1 MTDAG
6 PMLVVCAHPGDFVWR
21 AAGAIALAVA
31 EDRQVTIVCLSYG
44 ERGESAS
51 QWRAGKGL
59 DEIKAVRRD
68 EGQRAADALGAKIE
82 FLDAG
87 DYPLVET
94 AALLDELVRIYRRIA
109 PSVVLTHAVED
120 PYNADH
126 PVAAAIARK
135 ARILAQAPGVAPG
148 TGDVLGAPPVFCF
161 EPHQPE
167 MCGFRPDVL
176 LDITPVWDRKRAAME
191 QLAAQGHLLEYYTD
205 LGRRRGVQA
214 RRNSGPNLGLPA
226 DSYGEAYQ
234 RVFPLVTRTLA

>member
-31 EDRQVTIVCLSYG
+31 EDRPVTIVCLSYG

-51 QWRAGKGL
+51 QWRAGKSL
-59 DEIKAVRRD
+59 DEIKVVRHE
-68 EGQRAADALGAKIE
+68 EGQRAADALGAHIE

-87 DYPLVET
+87 DYPLIET
-94 AALLDELVRIYRRIA
+94 PELLDRLVRIYRRVA
-109 PSVVLTHAVED
+109 PAVVLTHPADD
-120 PYNADH
+120 PYNTDH
-126 PVAAAIARK
+126 PVASAIARK

-148 TGDVLGAPPVFCF
+148 TGEVLGAPPVFCF

-176 LDITPVWDRKRAAME
+176 LDITPVWEHKQKAM
-191 QLAAQGHLLEYYTD
+191 QLLAAQGHLLEYYTD

-226 DSYGEAYQ
+226 DTYGEAYQ
-234 RVFPLVTRTLA
+234 RVFPQVTRALA